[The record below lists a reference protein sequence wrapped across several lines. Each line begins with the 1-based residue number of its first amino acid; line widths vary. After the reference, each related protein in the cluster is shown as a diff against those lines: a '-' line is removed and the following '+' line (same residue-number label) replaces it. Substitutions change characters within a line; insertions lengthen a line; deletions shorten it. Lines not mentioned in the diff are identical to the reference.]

1 MDFASS
7 TPWICA
13 GWWALSLMLLTGS
26 TIAALSAPL
35 RRRASASRSLPP
47 LSVIVPVTGA
57 ATEVVPGLVSVFSQS
72 YPDFEVLV
80 SATETSSPAIAQ
92 AQAVAAKFPGIPA
105 RFIALDPHAAENP
118 KINNL
123 ALPLAQA
130 SHDLIAIK
138 DSNIRLPHD
147 RLAAMAKDLT
157 GDIGLVVSVPVGTEP
172 HNFSAAVECA
182 AMNGYVAR
190 FLLAASVVGLGF
202 GIGATMIFS
211 RRDFERAGG
220 IAKIAQAT
228 GEDHAIS
235 KMLAAIGRRTLI
247 SGEVQQTIGRRRFR
261 DVWNRQVRWA
271 VCRRI
276 EAPAI
281 FYAELFVSAFV
292 TALAGAAGASIIGV
306 PGVEIFAGTIIAFA
320 AADVLLAKLK
330 GWPLSSRS
338 PLAALCFCCLFPLIW
353 LRARFVRQIVWGD
366 VAFTI
371 KRSSAPPEPAS

>member
-1 MDFASS
+1 
-7 TPWICA
+7 
-13 GWWALSLMLLTGS
+13 
-26 TIAALSAPL
+26 
-35 RRRASASRSLPP
+35 
-47 LSVIVPVTGA
+47 
-57 ATEVVPGLVSVFSQS
+57 
-72 YPDFEVLV
+72 
-80 SATETSSPAIAQ
+80 
-92 AQAVAAKFPGIPA
+92 
-105 RFIALDPHAAENP
+105 
-118 KINNL
+118 
-123 ALPLAQA
+123 
-130 SHDLIAIK
+130 
-138 DSNIRLPHD
+138 
-147 RLAAMAKDLT
+147 
-157 GDIGLVVSVPVGTEP
+157 
-172 HNFSAAVECA
+172 
-182 AMNGYVAR
+182 
-190 FLLAASVVGLGF
+190 
-202 GIGATMIFS
+202 MIFS

-281 FYAELFVSAFV
+281 YYAELIVSAFV
-292 TALAGAAGASIIGV
+292 TALAGAASASIIGV

-320 AADVLLAKLK
+320 AVDVLLAKLK

-353 LRARFVRQIVWGD
+353 LRSRFVRQIVWGD